1 MHTSQQRKIDVCTP
15 PFFQTLIMY
24 AVSNGVRSP
33 PAKIVSSWRVERG
46 EKRGGGVELRRSN
59 RRKIWEIGVWRLQAK
74 REWPTCLLCKAPA
87 AVARPFARLTGMSN
101 NQRAQPAALV
111 CGIAIW
117 NMTGSTCGMKQVAGL
132 SSDIIRYFKVRY
144 YKVF

>member
-1 MHTSQQRKIDVCTP
+1 MCAHLPSSRLSSCML
-15 PFFQTLIMY
+15 FLMEF
-24 AVSNGVRSP
+24 VRRLPKLSVP
-33 PAKIVSSWRVERG
+33 GEWRGGKRG
-46 EKRGGGVELRRSN
+46 GGGGVELRRSN